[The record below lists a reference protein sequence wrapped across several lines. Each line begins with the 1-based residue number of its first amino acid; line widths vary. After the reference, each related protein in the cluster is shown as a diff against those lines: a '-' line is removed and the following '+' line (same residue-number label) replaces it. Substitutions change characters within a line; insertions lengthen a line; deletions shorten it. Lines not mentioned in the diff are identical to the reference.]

1 MHIIKKC
8 RKISRNIEL
17 NNFTPKTEEGLLK
30 SLGLEIT
37 RQTIQ
42 NYKMLADMIP
52 ELEDLVDTGIVT
64 PTTALAMMRNLSYSS
79 FQLLKI
85 HLGTC
90 CMYPKVKNYFI
101 WVHPSYQFC
110 AVYIYID
117 SYYQEKNIYSA
128 ICFTNYS
135 VNKKLLLNIG

>member
-30 SLGLEIT
+30 SLGLGIT

-42 NYKMLADMIP
+42 NYKKLAEMIP

-64 PTTALAMMRNLSYSS
+64 THTVLADFFNNSQICTRSS
-79 FQLLKI
+79 V
-85 HLGTC
+85 
-90 CMYPKVKNYFI
+90 PFI
-101 WVHPSYQFC
+101 RKFHCSHNKL
-110 AVYIYID
+110 
-117 SYYQEKNIYSA
+117 QEVSI
-128 ICFTNYS
+128 
-135 VNKKLLLNIG
+135 

>member
-79 FQLLKI
+79 FQLLK
-85 HLGTC
+85 GS
-90 CMYPKVKNYFI
+90 VKNYPFYCSKI
-101 WVHPSYQFC
+101 
-110 AVYIYID
+110 
-117 SYYQEKNIYSA
+117 
-128 ICFTNYS
+128 
-135 VNKKLLLNIG
+135 LLKP